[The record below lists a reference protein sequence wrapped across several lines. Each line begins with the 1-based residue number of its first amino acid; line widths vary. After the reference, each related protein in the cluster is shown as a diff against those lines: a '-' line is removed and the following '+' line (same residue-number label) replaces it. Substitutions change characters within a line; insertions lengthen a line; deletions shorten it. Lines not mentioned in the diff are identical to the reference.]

1 MHAPVALGIG
11 VRFVAGVDQWPG
23 AGRCR
28 GDRVP
33 HLVGPLG
40 EDVARVSEATG
51 MGRATGLRIRGD
63 VTGTH
68 EDLPGHQ
75 VGNKG
80 ARVVPEVA
88 ATTHEIVLMAAEA
101 IALGV
106 AVVLQQV
113 DPSGNSRCGQAGVGL
128 LGQVRHDQ
136 LTGAVLG
143 EQIRK
148 TVALGGSELRVGAHV
163 QVKAS
168 APTGEDIRGT

>member
-1 MHAPVALGIG
+1 
-11 VRFVAGVDQWPG
+11 
-23 AGRCR
+23 
-28 GDRVP
+28 
-33 HLVGPLG
+33 
-40 EDVARVSEATG
+40 
-51 MGRATGLRIRGD
+51 
-63 VTGTH
+63 
-68 EDLPGHQ
+68 
-75 VGNKG
+75 
-80 ARVVPEVA
+80 
-88 ATTHEIVLMAAEA
+88 MAAEA